1 MKVEAIFD
9 LSYSFK
15 FTLTLYRTLNTL
27 HIIVTLLHGMY
38 KCNGESKR
46 APQWCFYLLKNILD
60 NRMLLLVSRNM
71 SVKAVHFI
79 SIVYNP
85 LNIP

>member
-15 FTLTLYRTLNTL
+15 FALTLYRTLNTL

-46 APQWCFYLLKNILD
+46 APQ
-60 NRMLLLVSRNM
+60 
-71 SVKAVHFI
+71 
-79 SIVYNP
+79 
-85 LNIP
+85 